1 MTIEHKVLRK
11 QSFTEGGVV
20 GAVEPAA
27 SLRHVKAEVDANAI
41 QILVIV
47 RVVTEAITEA
57 IGTVVGTS

>member
-11 QSFTEGGVV
+11 QSFTEGVV

-27 SLRHVKAEVDANAI
+27 NLRHVKAEADANAI